1 MRKTWCTTFAVF
13 LALGIASPARAEDKG
28 EPMALVNKAIKATGG
43 ADKLTK
49 FQAQT
54 WKEKGTY
61 YGMGEGLPYTATNA
75 VQWPDKFS
83 MNIHDYFVIVLNG
96 NKGWM
101 KPKDGEAMEMPKEQL
116 EEQMESHYGGWVSS
130 LLPLKGTGFTL
141 TTLDEIK
148 VEGKPAQGIKV
159 AHKGHGDVSLWFDKD
174 SGLLVKSAQRLKSA
188 QQGGKEVLHEGFFSN
203 YQDVQGVQIPMK
215 ILVHQDGKKLVE
227 AENHDVKL
235 AEKLDDKTF
244 AKP

>member
-1 MRKTWCTTFAVF
+1 MRKTWCAAFVVC
-13 LALGIASPARAEDKG
+13 LVLGPARAEDKG
-28 EPMALVNKAIKATGG
+28 EPMALVNKAIKAAGG

-75 VQWPDKFS
+75 VQWPDKYS
-83 MNIHDYFVIVLNG
+83 MNIHGYFVIVLNG

-101 KPKDGEAMEMPKEQL
+101 KPEGAEAMEMQKEQL
-116 EEQMESHYGGWVSS
+116 EEQMESHYGGWVST
-130 LLPLKGTGFTL
+130 LVPLKGKGFTL
-141 TTLDEIK
+141 TALDETK
-148 VEGKPAQGIKV
+148 VDGKPASGIKI

-203 YQDVQGVQIPMK
+203 YQAVQGVQIPMK
-215 ILVHQDGKKLVE
+215 IVVHQDGKKLVE